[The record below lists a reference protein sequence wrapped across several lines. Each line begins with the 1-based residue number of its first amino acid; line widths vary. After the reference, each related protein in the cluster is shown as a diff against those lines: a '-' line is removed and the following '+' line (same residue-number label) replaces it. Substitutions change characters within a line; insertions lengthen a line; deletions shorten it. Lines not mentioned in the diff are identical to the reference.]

1 MNAPL
6 GPVVERCTSNPVSL
20 VELSRHE
27 TSIRLLDTGAA
38 LVLDAAFTEG
48 PDPAVDAA
56 AGRTGL
62 SRDKLVAYLR
72 PEADAEHA
80 RGLLK
85 QACYALRRDLDEPDL
100 LLARLSCA
108 STRT

>member
-1 MNAPL
+1 MPVAFRSVGAAAGAVQSTFDAAASPGLVTLAPVVVSRMNAPL

-56 AGRTGL
+56 
-62 SRDKLVAYLR
+62 
-72 PEADAEHA
+72 
-80 RGLLK
+80 
-85 QACYALRRDLDEPDL
+85 
-100 LLARLSCA
+100 
-108 STRT
+108 STEGAKGC